1 MFLNFSNSYKKK
13 STLFLLFSETK
24 RKIGERKMNR
34 KPISKK
40 GLYNGVNNDTILLP
54 TIIEEILKLFFILC
68 FDCNFIF

>member
-1 MFLNFSNSYKKK
+1 
-13 STLFLLFSETK
+13 
-24 RKIGERKMNR
+24 MNR